1 MKNKTLIELEEYMS
15 TEIVGMESIVK
26 QLLIAFL
33 CEGHV
38 LVEGV
43 PGLAKTTI
51 IKSFANALGLSFSR
65 IQFSP
70 DLLPADIT
78 GTEIFNQKTSSF
90 STRKGPLF
98 ANTVMADEINRAPS
112 KVQSALLEAME
123 EKQVTIADQTYA
135 LPRPYMV
142 LATQNPIE
150 HEGTYLLPEA
160 QLDRFIMK
168 VLVDYPTQ
176 DNEIL
181 IVKKK
186 LNDEKNSEKKVSI
199 KKKEIEELIEASK
212 KVYIDDMLL
221 EYIVSIVDATRN
233 PKKIEMDPQSIV
245 CGASPRASIFLA
257 KAARAHA
264 FLRGESYV
272 NSDDIKEIAPAV
284 LRHRLQLSYEAQA
297 EEITSD
303 HFIKQLLSS
312 IESP

>member
-1 MKNKTLIELEEYMS
+1 MKNKTLIELENYIS
-15 TEIVGMESIVK
+15 TEIVGMESIVR
-26 QLLIAFL
+26 QLLITFL

-51 IKSFANALGLSFSR
+51 IKNFANALGLSFSR

-78 GTEIFNQKTSSF
+78 GTEIFNQQTSTF

-123 EKQVTIADQTYA
+123 EKQVTIADQTYI

-168 VLVDYPTQ
+168 VLVDYPKQ
-176 DNEIL
+176 EDEIL

-186 LNDEKNSEKKVSI
+186 LASQETAPRKISLQQE
-199 KKKEIEELIEASK
+199 EIEELIEASK

-221 EYIVSIVDATRN
+221 QYIVSIVDATRN
-233 PKKIEMDPQSIV
+233 PQKVQMDPQSII

-284 LRHRLQLSYEAQA
+284 LRHRLQLSYETQA
-297 EEITSD
+297 EEITTD
-303 HFIKQLLSS
+303 HFIAQLLSS

>member
-1 MKNKTLIELEEYMS
+1 MKNKTLIELENYIS
-15 TEIVGMESIVK
+15 TEIVGMESIVR

-51 IKSFANALGLSFSR
+51 IKNFANALGLSFSR

-78 GTEIFNQKTSSF
+78 GTEIFNQQTSTF

-123 EKQVTIADQTYA
+123 EKQVTIADQTYI

-168 VLVDYPTQ
+168 VLVDYPKQ
-176 DNEIL
+176 EDEIL

-186 LNDEKNSEKKVSI
+186 LASQETAPKKISLQQE
-199 KKKEIEELIEASK
+199 EIEELIEASK

-221 EYIVSIVDATRN
+221 QYIVSIVDATRN
-233 PKKIEMDPQSIV
+233 PQKVQMDPQSII

-284 LRHRLQLSYEAQA
+284 LRHRLQLSYETQA
-297 EEITSD
+297 EEITTD
-303 HFIKQLLSS
+303 HFIAQLLSS

>member
-168 VLVDYPTQ
+168 VLVDYPKQ
-176 DNEIL
+176 DDEIL

-199 KKKEIEELIEASK
+199 KKKEIEELIASSK

-272 NSDDIKEIAPAV
+272 NSDDIKEVAPAV